1 MPIKG
6 REKQT
11 LVFVFITLLILFAD
25 QYSKSL
31 IQQNFVL
38 GESIPI
44 VKNILHFTFVEN
56 TGAAFGLFKNN
67 ALFFII
73 ISALA
78 IFVISGLII
87 RYIRRGVFLSRPV
100 LHYGLILI
108 FSGAIG
114 NLMDRLKFG
123 YVIDF
128 IDVRIWPVFNIADS
142 CITIGTLLLVLTLH
156 FNNVKV

>member
-1 MPIKG
+1 M
-6 REKQT
+6 
-11 LVFVFITLLILFAD
+11 L
-25 QYSKSL
+25 
-31 IQQNFVL
+31 
-38 GESIPI
+38 
-44 VKNILHFTFVEN
+44 
-56 TGAAFGLFKNN
+56 
-67 ALFFII
+67 FII

-78 IFVISGLII
+78 ILVISGLLIG
-87 RYIRRGVFLSRPV
+87 YIRKGVFLSRPA

-114 NLMDRLKFG
+114 NLVDRLRFG

-142 CITIGTLLLVLTLH
+142 CITIGTLMLVLTLH

>member
-6 REKQT
+6 REKQA
-11 LVFVFITLLILFAD
+11 LIFVFITLAVLFAD

-31 IQQNFVL
+31 IRQNLAL
-38 GESIPI
+38 GESIP
-44 VKNILHFTFVEN
+44 VLKNILHFTLVEN
-56 TGAAFGLFKNN
+56 TGAAFGLFKNS
-67 ALFFII
+67 ASFFVI

-87 RYIRRGVFLSRPV
+87 RYIRKGVFLSRPA
-100 LHYGLILI
+100 LHYGLVLI

-114 NLMDRLKFG
+114 NLIDRLKFG

-142 CITIGTLLLVLTLH
+142 CITIGTLLLALTFL
-156 FNNVKV
+156 KPTS